1 MYLVDADFKLGWVA
15 RVAAESNPS
24 LPSPPIPPQKQQ
36 RPPVGRQKSTRRW
49 GGVRKRLWEEV
60 GRLGQGVLAG
70 GLEVHGNNVNKKLA
84 SDKKGREICHDFNP
98 NVIAPVV
105 IVHQATLLLD
115 IPPGFL

>member
-1 MYLVDADFKLGWVA
+1 MQISSWAGLPVSQPNQTLPF
-15 RVAAESNPS
+15 PP
-24 LPSPPIPPQKQQ
+24 LPSPRKNSSGLPSGDRSQQ
-36 RPPVGRQKSTRRW
+36 GDG

-84 SDKKGREICHDFNP
+84 SDKKGRETCHDFNP